1 MKTYILG
8 LASLLWLAPSWNVF
22 TPVQSKPQAAESRAA
37 QEKRRKLEA
46 ATVAFVQPGLRDT
59 ERDFNQRGENSGPV
73 LEQGR
78 YGRRAKSWFSFD
90 VPVDSAHPMRLVV
103 SYSRG
108 EAQN

>member
-8 LASLLWLAPSWNVF
+8 LASLLWLATSWNVF
-22 TPVQSKPQAAESRAA
+22 TPVQSKQRAAETRAA

-46 ATVAFVQPGLRDT
+46 ATVAFVQPGLLQT

-78 YGRRAKSWFSFD
+78 YGRRAKNWFSFD
-90 VPVDSAHPMRLVV
+90 VPVDPAHPMSLMVT
-103 SYSRG
+103 YSRG
-108 EAQN
+108 EAG